1 MDNYRRQQIQAQA
14 WTLLQDAGVSAL
26 PVRPLEIAQHLQ
38 IHVEA
43 KPASIAGAS
52 GWLIRNGDD
61 YAIVYATHI
70 DSLGFQNFSIAHELG
85 HYSLAGHPEHIFLS
99 GDQHASRAGF
109 SSTDA
114 FEQEADYFAACLLMP
129 KPLCLPLIH
138 RNVDGMSAVR
148 ALADSCQTSLV
159 ASALRYAEIG
169 PMPAG
174 VIQCQRGRVE
184 FCATY
189 PLLSR
194 VGWAKALARNA
205 KVPDHSATWRLA
217 EDHAAVAAGEEDS
230 DTAPASEWFSG
241 ASGRYELVEEVIGLG
256 TFGRTLTLLTVT
268 EADEDE
274 DNDDDEEWSPPR
286 FR

>member
-1 MDNYRRQQIQAQA
+1 MDSYRRQQIQAHA
-14 WTLLQDAGVSAL
+14 WSLLQEAGVSAL

-52 GWLIRNGDD
+52 GWLIRSGDD

-70 DSLGFQNFSIAHELG
+70 DSPGFQNFSIAHELG
-85 HYSLAGHPEHIFLS
+85 HYSLPGHPEHIFLS

-109 SSTDA
+109 NSADA

-129 KPLCLPLIH
+129 KPLCTPLIH
-138 RNVDGMSAVR
+138 RNIDGMEAVR
-148 ALADSCQTSLV
+148 ALANSCQTSLV

-169 PMPAG
+169 PIPAG

-194 VGWAKALARNA
+194 VGWAKALTRNT

-217 EDHAAVAAGEEDS
+217 EDHAAVLAGGEDS
-230 DTAPASEWFSG
+230 DTAPASEWFAG
-241 ASGRYELVEEVIGLG
+241 ASRGYELVEEVVGLG
-256 TFGRTLTLLTVT
+256 KFGRTLTLLTLGD
-268 EADEDE
+268 ADEVE
-274 DNDDDEEWSPPR
+274 DKGGDEEWDPPKLR
-286 FR
+286 

>member
-1 MDNYRRQQIQAQA
+1 MDSYRRQQIQAQA
-14 WTLLQDAGVSAL
+14 WTLLQDTGVSAL
-26 PVRPLEIAQHLQ
+26 PVRPLEIAQRLQ

-43 KPASIAGAS
+43 KPAAIAGAS
-52 GWLIRNGDD
+52 GWLIRNGDE

-70 DSLGFQNFSIAHELG
+70 DSVGFQNFSIAHELG

-99 GDQHASRAGF
+99 GNQHSSRAGF

-114 FEQEADYFAACLLMP
+114 FEQEAHYFAACLLMP
-129 KPLCLPLIH
+129 KPLCLPLII

-148 ALADSCQTSLV
+148 ALAESCQTSLV

-169 PMPAG
+169 AVPAG
-174 VIQCQRGRVE
+174 VIQCHRGRVE

-189 PLLSR
+189 PLISR
-194 VGWAKALARNA
+194 VGWAKALVRNA
-205 KVPDHSATWRLA
+205 KMPEHSATWRLA
-217 EDHAAVAAGEEDS
+217 EDHAAVVAGWEDS
-230 DTAPASEWFSG
+230 DTAPASDWFSG

-256 TFGRTLTLLTVT
+256 TFGRTLTLLTLT
-268 EADEDE
+268 EADED
-274 DNDDDEEWSPPR
+274 DDDDDDEGSPLR